1 MIMMNNVNKT
11 KLLLSSLSVFR
22 GIMKRSVPKAYYN
35 LLLSL
40 EKAPDEFL
48 NAYGDFY
55 SLISERGCSDK
66 LAYSMTEAAL
76 FDENCF
82 TKAAAAGKY
91 DSLPENVLK
100 AVKRDCE
107 AILMAS
113 SLTSDEVLESYKHY
127 DEIKDVAD
135 SLPKWQSGECA
146 TSFKMFD
153 GSLINVAQYYRE
165 NGCGIFARYKAFIW
179 RDGDIQ
185 PVLHPDRIDMESFTG
200 YEIQRD
206 KVVNNT
212 RSFIEGK
219 SCNNCL
225 LYGDKGTGK
234 SSTVK
239 AIANEF
245 RKDGLRIV
253 EIPKERLIDFPILVD
268 KIAALPMKFIIFI
281 DDLSFQKQDQ
291 SYTTLKAVLEGG
303 LAARP
308 DNALIYATSNRRHLV
323 KESFADRTDDDIN
336 TRDNMQESLSLSD
349 RFGLAVCYSVPTKK
363 EYLEIVYALAKE
375 KGLNMTEEEL
385 ASGAER
391 FALARGGRSPR
402 CAKQYVE
409 SLYC

>member
-40 EKAPDEFL
+40 EKEPDEFL

-55 SLISERGCSDK
+55 SLISERGCSVK

-82 TKAAAAGKY
+82 TRAAAAGKY

-113 SLTSDEVLESYKHY
+113 SLTSDEVLESYKY
-127 DEIKDVAD
+127 YNEIKDVAD
-135 SLPKWQSGECA
+135 SLPRWQSGECA
-146 TSFKMFD
+146 KSFKMFD
-153 GSLINVAQYYRE
+153 GSLENVAQYYNE

-212 RSFIEGK
+212 RSFIDGK

-323 KESFADRTDDDIN
+323 KESFADRTDDDVN

-363 EYLEIVYALAKE
+363 EFLEIVYALAKE
-375 KGLNMTEEEL
+375 KGLNMTEDEL
-385 ASGAER
+385 AAGAER
-391 FALARGGRSPR
+391 FALSRGGRSPR

-409 SLYC
+409 SLFC

>member
-40 EKAPDEFL
+40 EKEPDEFL

-113 SLTSDEVLESYKHY
+113 SLTSDEVLESYKYY